1 MKIIYIYVYVFL
13 TWFMPTYTIKARVF
27 LCCVVSIISVH
38 SAVSGKKDKD
48 KDQDP
53 GIIMYD
59 VNGTKQTIPFSISVI
74 LGAPPNNSDK
84 VLYMCISSVATSSM
98 S

>member
-1 MKIIYIYVYVFL
+1 MYF
-13 TWFMPTYTIKARVF
+13 T
-27 LCCVVSIISVH
+27 
-38 SAVSGKKDKD
+38 VSGKKDKD

-84 VLYMCISSVATSSM
+84 VLYILGAATSSM

>member
-1 MKIIYIYVYVFL
+1 MVHASIHVYHKNKSLSV
-13 TWFMPTYTIKARVF
+13 
-27 LCCVVSIISVH
+27 LCGLNHLC
-38 SAVSGKKDKD
+38 AFFTVSGKKDKD

>member
-1 MKIIYIYVYVFL
+1 MINIYVYVFW
-13 TWFMPTYTIKARVF
+13 TWFMPAFTIKAD
-27 LCCVVSIISVH
+27 SVLWSRSSLH
-38 SAVSGKKDKD
+38 FAVSGKKDKD

>member
-1 MKIIYIYVYVFL
+1 MV
-13 TWFMPTYTIKARVF
+13 P
-27 LCCVVSIISVH
+27 IISVH
-38 SAVSGKKDKD
+38 FVVSGKKDKD

-84 VLYMCISSVATSSM
+84 VLYILGAATSSM